1 MDESDRKPS
10 FNWLRAIKDFC
21 LFTSLK
27 VQEAGEFGAPG
38 MLQSFGFLH
47 FLEFLPFMMLTS
59 FYLVVLSNSRFSIE
73 GDNSKSNIFVFRL
86 KAPAAALRFSS
97 RSDAESH

>member
-1 MDESDRKPS
+1 
-10 FNWLRAIKDFC
+10 
-21 LFTSLK
+21 
-27 VQEAGEFGAPG
+27 

-47 FLEFLPFMMLTS
+47 FLVLPFMMLTS

-86 KAPAAALRFSS
+86 KAPATALRFSLEVMLNLTDWVS
-97 RSDAESH
+97 GLLLNQPQWLGKYTC